1 LIEIGHVARSH
12 GLRGEVVGGV
22 KAGGEERGAPA
33 TPLFTDGGP
42 LVVRSSR
49 GARKDADRQRWIVH
63 FDAVGSREAA
73 DALRGKVLRA
83 EPLDD
88 PDTLWAH
95 EVVGSE
101 VVLRSDNQVV
111 GSCVAVVANPAAD
124 LLELDTGAL
133 VPAVFVVDR
142 QPGRVIIDPP
152 EGLFDL

>member
-12 GLRGEVVGGV
+12 GLRGEVVV
-22 KAGGEERGAPA
+22 VLTTDREERVAPG
-33 TPLFTDGGP
+33 TTLFTDDGP
-42 LVVRSSR
+42 LIVRSSR
-49 GARKDADRQRWIVH
+49 GAKKGADRQRWIVQ
-63 FDAVGSREAA
+63 FDAVASREAA

-111 GSCVAVVANPAAD
+111 GSCVAVLANPAAD

-152 EGLFDL
+152 EGLLDL